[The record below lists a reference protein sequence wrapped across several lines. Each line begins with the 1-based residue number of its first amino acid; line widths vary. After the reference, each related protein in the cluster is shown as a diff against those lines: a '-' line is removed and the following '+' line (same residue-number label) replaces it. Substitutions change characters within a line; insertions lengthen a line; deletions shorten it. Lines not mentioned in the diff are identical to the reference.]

1 MIFFTLHN
9 QKSTFGGGAASGGV
23 ALHSDL
29 CSLFSLFPGSLGF
42 TDVMVISG

>member
-1 MIFFTLHN
+1 MIFLIQTKKHFR
-9 QKSTFGGGAASGGV
+9 GGAASGGV

-29 CSLFSLFPGSLGF
+29 FSLFSLFPGSLGL